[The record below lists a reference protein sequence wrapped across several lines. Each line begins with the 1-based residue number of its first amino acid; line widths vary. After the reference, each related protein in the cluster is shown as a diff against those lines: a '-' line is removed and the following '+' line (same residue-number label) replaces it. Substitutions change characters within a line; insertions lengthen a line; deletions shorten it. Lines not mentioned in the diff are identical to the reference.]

1 MTADEVMMVLAK
13 RRGWG
18 GAGAELQAGPCWPQT
33 TLEIHPKAY
42 YLSQC
47 FFKKRSIT
55 LQFNFHLSHSYIFVI
70 HNS

>member
-1 MTADEVMMVLAK
+1 MTAGEVMMVLAE

-42 YLSQC
+42 CLSQC
-47 FFKKRSIT
+47 FLRKEASLCSSTF
-55 LQFNFHLSHSYIFVI
+55 IFLI
-70 HNS
+70 HIFL